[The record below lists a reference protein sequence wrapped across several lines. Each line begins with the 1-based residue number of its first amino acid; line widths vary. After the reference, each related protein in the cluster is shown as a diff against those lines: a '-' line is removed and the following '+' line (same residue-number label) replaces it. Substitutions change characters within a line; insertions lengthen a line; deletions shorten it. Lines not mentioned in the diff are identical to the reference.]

1 MFTSVAVDSSSND
14 RRTLH
19 YLSQLVETAD
29 TNSTPD
35 MCRVRVKS
43 SEVRTPRSRA
53 LSADFTVH
61 EPTVSEKCF
70 GVSFFSWLH
79 LPVQISAVLSAFN
92 FKLLAAVPCPIS
104 SIHCLSRTPPL
115 LTASGWQ
122 CNRTCVSSAYEW
134 RFKFHLTAVS
144 ASSAVYKIKNWGPQD

>member
-53 LSADFTVH
+53 LSADLEFRFCDTGFRRRFLVRVLRAK
-61 EPTVSEKCF
+61 P
-70 GVSFFSWLH
+70 
-79 LPVQISAVLSAFN
+79 LPVGLPGGGLQI
-92 FKLLAAVPCPIS
+92 LA
-104 SIHCLSRTPPL
+104 
-115 LTASGWQ
+115 WK
-122 CNRTCVSSAYEW
+122 CNVKQEV
-134 RFKFHLTAVS
+134 KV
-144 ASSAVYKIKNWGPQD
+144 I